1 MIFADRQTT
10 SARLSLFY
18 HHVRFA
24 LARRLLKGMMQIA
37 NRLI

>member
-10 SARLSLFY
+10 PARLSPFH

-24 LARRLLKGMMQIA
+24 LAGRFLKGMMQIA